1 KYLEF
6 FESKSHIRMPS
17 FSLIPKNDPSILL
30 VNAGMT
36 PLKPYFTGVEKAP
49 GPRLVTYQKCIR
61 TQDIDIVGLTARHAT
76 FFEMLGNFS
85 FGDYFKEEAIA
96 WAWEFCLDVMN
107 MPEDRLYATI
117 YKDDDEA
124 YDIWHDQIGLP
135 AEKIF
140 RFGKED
146 NFWEHGTGPCG
157 PCSELF
163 FDRGEKY
170 GCGDPDCTVGCECDR
185 FIEFWNLVFTQ
196 YDKDEAGN
204 YIPLK
209 QKNID
214 TGCGLERL
222 ASILQDV
229 PTIFDIDTVEEII
242 NATCDAAGLIY
253 GEDKDTDIAIR
264 VITDHI
270 RSTVFMISD
279 GIEPSNERRG
289 YVLRRL
295 IRRAARYGRKLG
307 INDIFLTALAE
318 VVIEQS
324 KEAYP
329 ELEDRH
335 DYILR
340 VIEREEKA
348 FARTIKQGSQILSN
362 YISDSKRQGNKGL
375 SGEVVFKLHDTFG
388 FPVDLTREIA
398 AEQHLEID
406 LDGFNQLMEEQKTRA
421 RKARL
426 EHTDSAWDANALPE
440 NVILDQ
446 ATEFLGYET
455 LNAEGNLLYILQ
467 NTKTGLQSVESAGAG
482 EPVIL
487 ISDRTPFY
495 AEAGGQIG
503 DQGTIAN
510 DHAKVEIKS
519 VSKNGDGIYLQSGNI
534 ISGEIQVGDQ
544 MKFSVDKKKRLAT
557 ERNHTGTHI
566 LHQALF
572 DVLGEHVEQAG
583 SLVEPERLRF
593 DFKHDQPVSQEEL
606 YEIEK
611 ICNQVI
617 LQDIPIKTDM
627 MSLEQAKKSGARA
640 LFGEKYSDRVRVVSI
655 GEFSKEL
662 CGGTHLE
669 HSSQIASLRIL
680 NETGTA
686 AGVRRIEA
694 VTGLQAYQKSRQ
706 EADILHNLSEQLKVQ
721 PADLKPR
728 LEQIQDK
735 QKEIEKELALLR
747 QKAAVNIV
755 DDLLKKSENIGIFK
769 TVMYKLDNVDADQLR
784 QMGDQIRDH
793 FQEQAAV
800 VILASEYSGKV
811 IWLIMATRKAV
822 ESGVHAGNLIREAA
836 KLTGG
841 GGGGRPDMAQAG
853 GKNPDKIEDAFDLL
867 KNKLAKL

>member
-1 KYLEF
+1 
-6 FESKSHIRMPS
+6 M
-17 FSLIPKNDPSILL
+17 
-30 VNAGMT
+30 
-36 PLKPYFTGVEKAP
+36 
-49 GPRLVTYQKCIR
+49 
-61 TQDIDIVGLTARHAT
+61 
-76 FFEMLGNFS
+76 
-85 FGDYFKEEAIA
+85 
-96 WAWEFCLDVMN
+96 
-107 MPEDRLYATI
+107 
-117 YKDDDEA
+117 
-124 YDIWHDQIGLP
+124 
-135 AEKIF
+135 
-140 RFGKED
+140 
-146 NFWEHGTGPCG
+146 
-157 PCSELF
+157 
-163 FDRGEKY
+163 
-170 GCGDPDCTVGCECDR
+170 
-185 FIEFWNLVFTQ
+185 
-196 YDKDEAGN
+196 
-204 YIPLK
+204 
-209 QKNID
+209 
-214 TGCGLERL
+214 
-222 ASILQDV
+222 
-229 PTIFDIDTVEEII
+229 
-242 NATCDAAGLIY
+242 
-253 GEDKDTDIAIR
+253 
-264 VITDHI
+264 
-270 RSTVFMISD
+270 
-279 GIEPSNERRG
+279 
-289 YVLRRL
+289 
-295 IRRAARYGRKLG
+295 
-307 INDIFLTALAE
+307 
-318 VVIEQS
+318 IEQS

-467 NTKTGLQSVESAGAG
+467 NTETGLQSVESAGAG

-747 QKAAVNIV
+747 QKTAVNIV